1 MLPCDM
7 QRVLM
12 TWAADALR
20 GEQPQAPVPNW
31 LRAYEQ
37 VLNTDRSGS
46 DVAAA
51 MVPIFEIV
59 ARSSSAPVA
68 ESVAQPMLALDTI
81 LPDPD
86 CAAPLDLQAFQR
98 EIAPVL
104 KASESA
110 TAFETFG
117 HVLRKYAWAVPCTY
131 GQTGVSLYEEFKA
144 LAAIAAASGW
154 QDVPAGTF
162 TLVGGDLSGIQEF
175 IFNVTSQAAAK
186 GLRGRSFFL
195 QLLGD
200 GIVRRLVHE
209 LDLCWANVIYEA
221 GGNFLLLA
229 PAGENTHSSLQHILE
244 DVNDSLLD
252 SVGGDLALVM
262 AWDEIEAK
270 DLGTESFTA
279 ARNGV
284 GELLA
289 SRKNER
295 YLDQLR
301 NGGYARLFDS
311 DGTGATEDGYC
322 HVCHRELRGKSTEQE
337 GVQKCEFC
345 SSFESL
351 ARAIAHDDLWTVV
364 QPVESQTNRDDWQSL
379 LERVSGF
386 RYRFDTE
393 KPTTSAS
400 GGYAYHWNN
409 TERTLVHEGYRFAAN
424 NTPRID
430 EDDIVFA
437 KEAGLLPPPVCK
449 EIKDFE
455 LIAAQAEGIKRVGV
469 LRMDVD
475 NLGTIFGEGL
485 QASMPQLSALSAA
498 MTLFF
503 CGHLNRI
510 CELIEAGLSKTLYTI
525 YAGGDD
531 LFVVGAWDR
540 MPALAQAIHDDFQKY
555 TGRHP
560 SFTISGGVAL
570 EGAHFPLY
578 RAAERSAEAEH
589 QAKQYSRYVPDK
601 TRSSNP
607 IPDCGAD
614 GAVEERCR
622 EYKKDAFS
630 FLGTAVGWEDWCKV
644 KAMRDALDGLLLAGV
659 PSNLLQLCLGFYR
672 QWEAAPEITATNG
685 PRVKY
690 GRWEWMAAYLLTRMA
705 RRYEASQD
713 ELLTIQKD
721 WIGGGTRILWLGV
734 TARWVELL
742 RRSVDQEVNRD
753 RA

>member
-1 MLPCDM
+1 
-7 QRVLM
+7 
-12 TWAADALR
+12 
-20 GEQPQAPVPNW
+20 
-31 LRAYEQ
+31 
-37 VLNTDRSGS
+37 
-46 DVAAA
+46 
-51 MVPIFEIV
+51 
-59 ARSSSAPVA
+59 
-68 ESVAQPMLALDTI
+68 
-81 LPDPD
+81 
-86 CAAPLDLQAFQR
+86 
-98 EIAPVL
+98 
-104 KASESA
+104 
-110 TAFETFG
+110 
-117 HVLRKYAWAVPCTY
+117 
-131 GQTGVSLYEEFKA
+131 
-144 LAAIAAASGW
+144 
-154 QDVPAGTF
+154 
-162 TLVGGDLSGIQEF
+162 
-175 IFNVTSQAAAK
+175 
-186 GLRGRSFFL
+186 
-195 QLLGD
+195 
-200 GIVRRLVHE
+200 
-209 LDLCWANVIYEA
+209 
-221 GGNFLLLA
+221 
-229 PAGENTHSSLQHILE
+229 
-244 DVNDSLLD
+244 
-252 SVGGDLALVM
+252 M

-295 YLDQLR
+295 YLEQLR

-589 QAKQYSRYVPDK
+589 QAKQYSRCVPDK
-601 TRSSNP
+601 SQPESQTR
-607 IPDCGAD
+607 DCLAN
-614 GAVEERCR
+614 AVVEKRCQKYR
-622 EYKKDAFS
+622 KDAFS
-630 FLGTAVGWEDWCKV
+630 ILGTPVGWEEWPAV
-644 KAMRDALDGLLLAGV
+644 VEMRDELARLIGGGV
-659 PSNLLQLCLGFYR
+659 SRNLLQLCAR
-672 QWEAAPEITATNG
+672 VHAMWREAGQAARANM
-685 PRVKY
+685 KQY
-690 GRWEWMAAYLLTRMA
+690 GRWQWMSAYSLTRMA
-705 RRYEASQD
+705 DGFPEYRNDLLNIRDNWMLVAGQAASH
-713 ELLTIQKD
+713 
-721 WIGGGTRILWLGV
+721 GGIDRVRWLGLA
-734 TARWVELL
+734 ARWVEYML
-742 RRSVDQEVNRD
+742 RGGQ
-753 RA
+753 